1 MEARRGLR
9 SAPPA
14 APKLRILDPQV
25 PSEPQKT
32 VSEQEGLLVRADV
45 KEVISGFSSV
55 FVFLWAVL
63 TLLLLFL
70 IYQVATF
77 GYGLAFPAV
86 DPLAF

>member
-1 MEARRGLR
+1 MHAG
-9 SAPPA
+9 A
-14 APKLRILDPQV
+14 ALDNELDDGQINA
-25 PSEPQKT
+25 
-32 VSEQEGLLVRADV
+32 VRADV